1 MKNVR
6 AKDFF
11 DGVKKDAMVWV
22 AMLAAFVVVCAV
34 RPSSTILKDID
45 WRTLG
50 TLFLMLTVLEGFKKE
65 NIFNPIIRLAGKIK
79 SAVGLGLF
87 LVFAVFFTSMFV
99 TNDVSLIIFV
109 PLTIFL
115 FRAAKKEKYILPLLA
130 MENIAAIRGSL
141 LTPFGSPQN
150 LFIFGQSGVS
160 VWNFLGYMAPI
171 WAISGV
177 LLVCFVLVL
186 FAKNIKKK
194 TDIPLAAYPADPI
207 EDNTPKRLT
216 YLTLFLIVIWMIVS
230 RFAAWYY
237 IAALVI
243 VTVLICDPKVLLK
256 TDYVLIVTFFC
267 FFVFSST
274 IASSDKVATFL
285 QKVVAGREFWASILL
300 SQVISN
306 VPAAIVLYPFSTH
319 TGALLYGLDSA
330 GLVSIIGSL
339 ASVINYRLYVRE
351 YPGNGKKFV
360 KTFTLV
366 SWAFFAIVVVP
377 GLLLSAWDFFG

>member
-1 MKNVR
+1 MTNTWAKNV
-6 AKDFF
+6 F
-11 DGVKKDAMVWV
+11 DTLKREAMVWV
-22 AMLAAFVVVCAV
+22 AVVAALIVVCVV
-34 RPSSTILKDID
+34 RPSVSLLGEID

-65 NIFNPIIRLAGKIK
+65 KIFNPIIRLAGRIK

-87 LVFAVFFTSMFV
+87 LVFGVFFTSMFV

-160 VWNFLGYMAPI
+160 VWSFVGYMSPI

-177 LLVCFVLVL
+177 ILVCFVVVL
-186 FAKNIKKK
+186 FAKNIRQK
-194 TDIPLAAYPADPI
+194 TDIPLYAFPS
-207 EDNTPKRLT
+207 ESLVDNTPKRLT
-216 YLTLFLIVIWMIVS
+216 YLFLFLIVIWMIVS
-230 RFAAWYY
+230 RFEAWYY
-237 IAALVI
+237 IAAMIL
-243 VTVLICDPKVLLK
+243 VTVVIFDPKVLAK
-256 TDYVLIVTFFC
+256 TDYALIVTFFC

-274 IASSDKVATFL
+274 IASNEKVANVL
-285 QKVVAGREFWASILL
+285 AKLVAGREYWVSILV

-306 VPAAIVLYPFSTH
+306 VPAGVVLYPFAVSK
-319 TGALLYGLDSA
+319 GALLYGLDSA
-330 GLVSIIGSL
+330 GLCTIIGSL
-339 ASVINYRLYVRE
+339 ASVINYRIYVRE
-351 YPGNGKKFV
+351 YPKNGLKFLIV
-360 KTFTLV
+360 LEIV
-366 SWAFFAIVVVP
+366 SLAFFAIIVAP
-377 GLLLSAWDFFG
+377 TYFLSLRQM

>member
-1 MKNVR
+1 MTKIG

-11 DGVKKDAMVWV
+11 ETVKREAMVWV
-22 AMLAAFVVVCAV
+22 AVVAALIVVCVV
-34 RPSSTILKDID
+34 RPSVSLLGEID

-65 NIFNPIIRLAGKIK
+65 KIFNPIIRLAGRIK

-87 LVFAVFFTSMFV
+87 LVFGVFFTSMFV

-160 VWNFLGYMAPI
+160 VWSFVGYMSPI
-171 WAISGV
+171 WAISGAI
-177 LLVCFVLVL
+177 LVCFVVVL
-186 FAKNIKKK
+186 FAKNIRQK
-194 TDIPLAAYPADPI
+194 TDIPLSAFPS
-207 EDNTPKRLT
+207 ESLVDNTPKRLT
-216 YLTLFLIVIWMIVS
+216 YLFLFLIIIWMIVS
-230 RFAAWYY
+230 RFEAWYY
-237 IAALVI
+237 IAAMIL
-243 VTVLICDPKVLLK
+243 VTVVIFDPKVLAK
-256 TDYVLIVTFFC
+256 TDYALIVTFFC

-274 IASSDKVATFL
+274 IASNEKVADVL
-285 QKVVAGREFWASILL
+285 AKLVAGREYWVSILV

-306 VPAAIVLYPFSTH
+306 VPAGVVLYPFAVSK
-319 TGALLYGLDSA
+319 GALLYGLDSA
-330 GLVSIIGSL
+330 GLCTIIGSL
-339 ASVINYRLYVRE
+339 ASVCCFNDCRY
-351 YPGNGKKFV
+351 
-360 KTFTLV
+360 
-366 SWAFFAIVVVP
+366 
-377 GLLLSAWDFFG
+377 

>member
-1 MKNVR
+1 MTKIG

-11 DGVKKDAMVWV
+11 ETVKREAMVWV
-22 AMLAAFVVVCAV
+22 AVVAALIVVCVV
-34 RPSSTILKDID
+34 RPSVSLLGEID

-65 NIFNPIIRLAGKIK
+65 KIFNPIIRLAGRIK

-87 LVFAVFFTSMFV
+87 LVFGVFFTSMFV

-160 VWNFLGYMAPI
+160 VWSFVGYMSPI
-171 WAISGV
+171 WAISGAI
-177 LLVCFVLVL
+177 LVCFVVVL
-186 FAKNIKKK
+186 FAKNIRQK
-194 TDIPLAAYPADPI
+194 TDIPLSAFPS
-207 EDNTPKRLT
+207 ESLVDNTPKRLT
-216 YLTLFLIVIWMIVS
+216 YLFLFLIIIWMIVS
-230 RFAAWYY
+230 RFEAWYY
-237 IAALVI
+237 IAAMIL
-243 VTVLICDPKVLLK
+243 VTVVIFDPKVLAK
-256 TDYVLIVTFFC
+256 TDYALIVTFFC

-274 IASSDKVATFL
+274 IASNEKVADVL
-285 QKVVAGREFWASILL
+285 AKLVAGREYWVSILV

-306 VPAAIVLYPFSTH
+306 VPAGVVLYPFAVSK
-319 TGALLYGLDSA
+319 GALLYGLDSA
-330 GLVSIIGSL
+330 GLCTIIGSL
-339 ASVINYRLYVRE
+339 ASVINYRIYVRE
-351 YPGNGKKFV
+351 YPKNGLKFLIV
-360 KTFTLV
+360 FEIV
-366 SWAFFAIVVVP
+366 SLAFFAIIVAP
-377 GLLLSAWDFFG
+377 TYYLSLRQM

>member
-1 MKNVR
+1 MTKIG

-11 DGVKKDAMVWV
+11 ETVKREAMVWV
-22 AMLAAFVVVCAV
+22 AVVAALIVVCVV
-34 RPSSTILKDID
+34 RPSVSLLGEID

-65 NIFNPIIRLAGKIK
+65 KIFNPIIRLAGRIK

-87 LVFAVFFTSMFV
+87 LVFGVFFTSMFV

-160 VWNFLGYMAPI
+160 VWSFVGYMSPI
-171 WAISGV
+171 WAISGAI
-177 LLVCFVLVL
+177 LVCFVVVL
-186 FAKNIKKK
+186 FAKNIRQK
-194 TDIPLAAYPADPI
+194 TDIPLSAFPS
-207 EDNTPKRLT
+207 ESLVDNTPKRLT
-216 YLTLFLIVIWMIVS
+216 YLFLFLIIIWMIVS
-230 RFAAWYY
+230 RFEAWYY
-237 IAALVI
+237 IAAMIL
-243 VTVLICDPKVLLK
+243 VTVVIFDPKVLAK
-256 TDYVLIVTFFC
+256 TDYALIVTFFC

-274 IASSDKVATFL
+274 IASNEKVADVL
-285 QKVVAGREFWASILL
+285 AKLVAGREYWVSILV

-306 VPAAIVLYPFSTH
+306 VPAGVVLYPFAVSK
-319 TGALLYGLDSA
+319 GALLYGLDSA
-330 GLVSIIGSL
+330 GLCTIIGSL
-339 ASVINYRLYVRE
+339 ASVINYRIYVRE
-351 YPGNGKKFV
+351 YPKNGLKFLIV
-360 KTFTLV
+360 FEIV
-366 SWAFFAIVVVP
+366 SLAFFAIIVAP
-377 GLLLSAWDFFG
+377 TYFLSLRQM